1 MLLTGPEGATGTGAG
16 WYHLR
21 VTQLLHEVFERIQ
34 ELPDAEQDAIA
45 AALNEDL
52 EARFDALIASRPDVL
67 RELARAARAEDD
79 AALTAP
85 LTKDD
90 FDL

>member
-1 MLLTGPEGATGTGAG
+1 
-16 WYHLR
+16 
-21 VTQLLHEVFERIQ
+21 VFERIQ
-34 ELPDAEQDAIA
+34 ELPEAEQDAIA

-67 RELARAARAEDD
+67 RQLAKAARGEENAG
-79 AALTAP
+79 LTES
-85 LTKDD
+85 LTEAD

>member
-1 MLLTGPEGATGTGAG
+1 M
-16 WYHLR
+16 
-21 VTQLLHEVFERIQ
+21 TQLLHEVFERIQ
-34 ELPDAEQDAIA
+34 ELPEEEQDAIA

-67 RELARAARAEDD
+67 RQLAKAARSEYRGG
-79 AALTAP
+79 LTEP
-85 LTKDD
+85 LTEAD